1 MGNGKKYKSKRQ
13 LKKEGVVPQNKL
25 KDMGLIKNAKWTDEL
40 GDRSWKEGPFRNRAV
55 ETWNGTKRVYKK
67 GKEEGYDG
75 DLWNLKKNKEDG
87 DKFIKRKSHTVSYE
101 TGTPDEYE
109 EKVTGIKIGKNIIAV
124 KKDAAGLKY
133 KETKKNKRKGV
144 KRPIPDSFKLPKTIS
159 EKKGL

>member
-25 KDMGLIKNAKWTDEL
+25 KDMGLIKNAEWTDEL

-55 ETWNGTKRVYKK
+55 ETWNGTKRIYKK

-75 DLWNLKKNKEDG
+75 DLWNIKKKKEYGVGFTEEVDG
-87 DKFIKRKSHTVSYE
+87 KTYNVSK
-101 TGTPDEYE
+101 TITT
-109 EKVTGIKIGKNIIAV
+109 KH
-124 KKDAAGLKY
+124 KKDGTVKV
-133 KETKKNKRKGV
+133 KERYEDKEQRNMMRKVEKNKRKGKFGSDFV
-144 KRPIPDSFKLPKTIS
+144 IPKTIS